1 MQAASFASMNAK
13 ALVARNVRKLRV
25 KRGLS
30 QENLAVDA
38 RISTVYLNA
47 IERGVKNPT
56 VDVLERL
63 AIALDVKIVDFFAT
77 PLASEK
83 PPCPLPG
90 GRRPKR

>member
-63 AIALDVKIVDFFAT
+63 AIALDVKIIDFFTVPPAG
-77 PLASEK
+77 EK
-83 PPCPLPG
+83 APRPLPG
-90 GRRPKR
+90 GRHSKQ

>member
-1 MQAASFASMNAK
+1 MNAK

-38 RISTVYLNA
+38 RISTTYLNA
-47 IERGVKNPT
+47 IERSVKNPT

-63 AIALDVKIVDFFAT
+63 AVALDVKIVDFFVS
-77 PLASEK
+77 PSPGEK
-83 PPCPLPG
+83 PPRTLPS
-90 GRRPKR
+90 GRHPKR